1 MPACFLIAGP
11 LRQRGTGCCGITL
24 ILNPGLRCWLCVLA
38 MLGSAAA
45 QATPVVVIEGLS
57 GEPLANAQ
65 AYLGFG
71 KESCA
76 SPAWRLE
83 ALFARGERR
92 LRESLQP
99 FGYYTPTIESRQES
113 VDDCLQAQYAVA
125 PGELTRYTAV
135 QVEILGPEATAP
147 HWQSLLQA
155 SPLREG
161 GVVDHRVYE
170 RYKQRFTALARRYG
184 YLSSR
189 FDSAEI
195 LVRPVAGTAAVNL
208 VFTPGPRFTFGSVI
222 LDQEVVSDELVRRF
236 VEVERGEPFN
246 SQQVADLYDA
256 MLATG
261 YFASAELRTVPSTD
275 GTHVVDIAVTATP
288 AKASTWTAGV
298 GFGTDTGPQLRL
310 GYNNRRR
317 NQSGH
322 QWGASGSAS
331 RIIKQVGL
339 EYRIPLDQPRV
350 EWLSFEA
357 GYKDERAET
366 LESQQAKLGLKRL
379 QRRGVNW
386 IETQFVDV
394 TNEDFVVAG
403 EPGNIFYIAP
413 GFSWSTVR
421 GSGAARPASA
431 YRLAFQ
437 VSGTTEFIGSD
448 LNFLQSTVGFK
459 SIITLPGDI
468 RLLTRLDGGA
478 TWVDD
483 FQDLPASL
491 RFFAGG
497 DFSVRGYD
505 YKTLGPV
512 DANGVVQGGDNVITG
527 SIEVD
532 RLLTGNWALAAF
544 VDGGNA
550 FDAFSDLELQW
561 GIGGGVR
568 WFSPVGPLRVDIAF
582 PLSAQQREDFRL
594 HITLSPDI

>member
-1 MPACFLIAGP
+1 M
-11 LRQRGTGCCGITL
+11 RG
-24 ILNPGLRCWLCVLA
+24 WLCVLTA
-38 MLGSAAA
+38 LAFSRA
-45 QATPVVVIEGLS
+45 QATSVVVIEGLS
-57 GEPLANAQ
+57 GEPLTNAE

-71 KESCA
+71 AESCA
-76 SPAWRLE
+76 SPTWRLE

-99 FGYYTPTIESRQES
+99 FGYYAPSIAARQEV
-113 VDDCLQAQYAVA
+113 VDDCLQAQFTVE
-125 PGELTRYTAV
+125 PGELTRYSAV
-135 QVEILGPEATAP
+135 QVEIRGPESAAS

-155 SPLREG
+155 SPLKVG

-184 YLSSR
+184 YFSSR

-195 LVRPVAGTAAVNL
+195 RVQPADGTATVNL
-208 VFTPGPRFTFGSVI
+208 IFVPGPRFTFGEIV
-222 LDQEVVSDELVRRF
+222 LDQDVVDDELVRRF
-236 VEVERGEPFN
+236 VEVERGEPFD
-246 SQQVADLYDA
+246 SQDVAELYDA

-261 YFASAELRTVPSTD
+261 YFASAELRTVPAQD
-275 GTHVVDIAVTATP
+275 GSPVVDIEVSATR

-317 NQSGH
+317 NRAGH

-331 RIIKQVGL
+331 RIIKQAGL
-339 EYRIPLDQPRV
+339 EYRIPLDQPRA

-357 GYKDERAET
+357 GYKDEQAET
-366 LESQQAKLGLKRL
+366 LASQQAKLGLKRL
-379 QRRGVNW
+379 QRRGESW

-394 TNEDFVVAG
+394 TNEDFAVAG

-413 GFSWSTVR
+413 GISWSTVR
-421 GSGAARPASA
+421 GSGASRPASA

-448 LNFLQSTVGFK
+448 LNFLQSTAGFK
-459 SIITLPGDI
+459 SIVTLPAGI
-468 RLLTRLDGGA
+468 RLLTRLDAGV

-512 DANGVVQGGDNVITG
+512 DANGVVEGGDNVITG
-527 SIEVD
+527 SVEID
-532 RLLTGNWALAAF
+532 RLISANWALAAF

-550 FDAFSDLELQW
+550 FDDFNDLELQW
-561 GIGGGVR
+561 GVGGGVR
-568 WFSPVGPLRVDIAF
+568 WFSPVGPLRIDIAF
-582 PLSAQQREDFRL
+582 PLSDQQREDFRL